1 VRSPSFDAQAHQQS
15 MVVAGSP
22 DADEDQAFV
31 DALSDE
37 DGD

>member
-1 VRSPSFDAQAHQQS
+1 